1 MDRCALSSL
10 MSNPMGVGWLPPT
23 PLVERSA
30 TPSCVTVFVAGSEP
44 SSTKLSLPLDQGH
57 T

>member
-10 MSNPMGVGWLPPT
+10 MSNPKGVGWLPPT